1 MLFFSSLLDYNKS
14 RKSCFFNY
22 NKGYTMKKIL
32 LNLSLISTFSTILLA
47 QTVLTLGERPTSN
60 IDYMPA
66 NDVRD
71 TTHIKQ
77 DTTPFTKNL
86 DIMTDEEQLEYDR
99 IYNEKF
105 FSPWDQQTV
114 ELTKGEKTW
123 QFKYAKQKTYRSD
136 GIEIPKSWYRY
147 EIANSNFKHSDTLN
161 LHAITLRHTNL
172 RLYPSSRGIY
182 YDPKRA
188 GEGFPFD
195 YSQNSAVHINTPI
208 IVSHYSVDKL
218 WVYVQTSFASGWI
231 HTEDIAFVT
240 SDFIQAFKNNNYA
253 ITVKDD
259 LKLSD
264 ETGDVSLVKMGSIF
278 PIDPKSKK
286 YIRAIKDE
294 KGFAKVS
301 YITVKDVD
309 IIAQKPI
316 KFNAYNLA
324 YISKQLVGE
333 PYGWGGKE
341 NCRDCSALTRDFFS
355 PFGIYLPRNSRQQA
369 VAGAESISLR
379 GLDATSK
386 KQTIVNYAKP
396 FRSMLFVPGHIT
408 LYLGEKKGEPIILH
422 NYWGVRLKDG
432 SKKVMGRAVI
442 TTTTPGKE
450 LSNVKEKSMLI
461 NTLTDIVNF

>member
-1 MLFFSSLLDYNKS
+1 
-14 RKSCFFNY
+14 
-22 NKGYTMKKIL
+22 MKKFL
-32 LNLSLISTFSTILLA
+32 LNLSLISTFSTLLYA
-47 QTVLTLGERPTSN
+47 QTVLSLGERPLSS
-60 IDYMPA
+60 IDTMPA
-66 NDVRD
+66 NEIRD
-71 TTHIKQ
+71 TTHIEQ
-77 DTTPFTKNL
+77 DPTPFTKNI
-86 DIMTDEEQLEYDR
+86 DIMSDEEQLEYDR
-99 IYNEKF
+99 RYNEKF
-105 FSPWDQQTV
+105 FSPWDQTTV

-123 QFKYAKQKTYRSD
+123 QFKYAKEKTYRSD
-136 GIEIPKSWYRY
+136 GKRIPKSWYRY
-147 EIANSNFKHSDTLN
+147 EIANSNFKNSDTLN

-182 YDPKRA
+182 YDPRRA

-195 YSQNSAVHINTPI
+195 YSQNSSVQINTPI
-208 IVSHYSVDKL
+208 IISHYSVDKL

-231 HTEDIAFVT
+231 KIEDIAFVT
-240 SDFIQAFKNNNYA
+240 PEFIQEFKNDNYA

-259 LKLSD
+259 LILSD
-264 ETGDVSLVKMGSIF
+264 ETEVVSLVKMGSIF
-278 PIDPKSKK
+278 PIDPQSKK
-286 YIRAIKDE
+286 YIRATKDE
-294 KGFAKVS
+294 KGFAQIS
-301 YITVKDVD
+301 YVTVNDVD

-369 VAGAESISLR
+369 VAGAESISIK
-379 GLDATSK
+379 GLDSQTK
-386 KQTIVNYAKP
+386 KQTILNYAKP

-408 LYLGEKKGEPIILH
+408 LYLGEKEGEPIILH
-422 NYWGVRLKDG
+422 NYWGVRLNDG

-450 LSNVKEKSMLI
+450 LDNIRKRSMLI